1 MFTRSWRSILG
12 VLRTPADKDPLAAA
26 LGRLERLVMEVVWQ
40 HESVSVKDVQ
50 TKIPRRMAY
59 TTVMTTMDRLF
70 KKGMLHRE
78 REGRAFR
85 YRAVHTRQDVERA
98 VAGGL
103 LRALLEAGGAA
114 RPMLSNLVDAISEKD
129 HALLEELEEL
139 VREKRRSADLKGGS
153 ARRRVSPE

>member
-26 LGRLERLVMEVVWQ
+26 LGRLERQVMEVVWL

-50 TKIPRRMAY
+50 TELPRRVAY

-70 KKGMLHRE
+70 KKGMLDRE
-78 REGRAFR
+78 RDGRAFR
-85 YRAVHTRQDVERA
+85 YRAAHTRQDVERA

-103 LRALLEAGGAA
+103 LRALLEAGGAD

-129 HALLEELEEL
+129 NALLDELEAL
-139 VREKRRSADLKGGS
+139 VREKRRCVDLKGEG
-153 ARRRVSPE
+153 AKRRVSPE